1 MQTVITWTRYD
12 GTPETLPKNGARVVV
27 EAASHGMT
35 DPACIYDGSAVYL
48 NGAWHYA
55 HGRSMNC
62 EVGDWHAP
70 WPAAPQ
76 GVE

>member
-12 GTPETLPKNGARVVV
+12 GTPETLPPVDTMRLVRMSGDVRVRAMALDICGWR
-27 EAASHGMT
+27 EG
-35 DPACIYDGSAVYL
+35 GKVYT
-48 NGAWHYA
+48 GP
-55 HGRSMNC
+55 RI
-62 EVGDWHAP
+62 GDWHAP